1 MGQERLL
8 RINHALQR
16 ELAGFVEREL
26 TAQFGGCLVTLTGV
40 RTSADLQ
47 HAQVGISVFP
57 AGDQTAAG
65 RVLRVLEKH
74 RTEMQALIARRVKMR
89 YTPVLRFILDESM
102 EEASRV
108 LGILDELGL
117 ADQPDGVTEQT
128 DQPDGVT
135 EQTDGVT
142 EQDEDESGESDRE

>member
-1 MGQERLL
+1 
-8 RINHALQR
+8 
-16 ELAGFVEREL
+16 
-26 TAQFGGCLVTLTGV
+26 
-40 RTSADLQ
+40 
-47 HAQVGISVFP
+47 
-57 AGDQTAAG
+57 
-65 RVLRVLEKH
+65 VLRVLEKH